1 MKEPQFAV
9 GIKGSGWCPKI
20 VANFFNHLVEVM
32 ISYDLVVLCLF
43 STPKSFGKVEVF
55 KSKGR
60 RIIHKHHIQ
69 AMGFGSEIQHGSL
82 NEE

>member
-1 MKEPQFAV
+1 MLLES
-9 GIKGSGWCPKI
+9 KGQDGVPKLLR
-20 VANFFNHLVEVM
+20 FFFYHLVEVM